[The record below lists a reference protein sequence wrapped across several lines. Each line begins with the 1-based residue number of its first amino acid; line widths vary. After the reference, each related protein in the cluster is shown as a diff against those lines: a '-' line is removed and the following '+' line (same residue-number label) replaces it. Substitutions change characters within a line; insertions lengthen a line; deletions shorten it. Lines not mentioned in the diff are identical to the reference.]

1 MKAAPGVKAVVVSL
15 TTAGPAPP
23 ADVAVTTVV
32 SLLPLPFPGT
42 VTVTVTTVEAAGP
55 SSNGPGVSRLPQF
68 RELAQARLK
77 VSV

>member
-1 MKAAPGVKAVVVSL
+1 MST

-23 ADVAVTTVV
+23 SEVAVTIEV
-32 SLLPLPFPGT
+32 SLSATPEGT
-42 VTVTVTTVEAAGP
+42 VTLTVTTVEAAGP